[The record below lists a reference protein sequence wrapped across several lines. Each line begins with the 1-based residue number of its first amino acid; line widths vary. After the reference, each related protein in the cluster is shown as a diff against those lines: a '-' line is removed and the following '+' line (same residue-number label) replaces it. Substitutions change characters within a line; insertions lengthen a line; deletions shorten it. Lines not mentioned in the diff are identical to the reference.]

1 MKYALFLGCKIPDSL
16 PAYASSMRAVLQS
29 LGVELV
35 DLEFTCCGYPARR
48 YSRDAFVCSAVRNL
62 ALAERAGLDLLT
74 PCECC
79 YGSLQLALRFMR
91 EDARL
96 AALVS
101 RNLAAEGLAW
111 TGRGQIEHLLHLL
124 AVGIGVDALK
134 AAVLAP
140 HLGLRVAVHYGCHA
154 LRPSDVTR
162 FDHPL
167 APTLFESLIGATG
180 ASSVDWSR
188 RLDCCG
194 DPLHQGNAPLSELMA
209 TAKIANAIE
218 SEAEMLCT
226 SCPHC
231 QLRLQ
236 GSQASDSEPRLRVL
250 LYIQLLGLAMGLEPQ
265 VLRMGPDGRQS
276 MPRDNNQQLVRGA
289 D

>member
-1 MKYALFLGCKIPDSL
+1 LKYALFLGCKIPAGV
-16 PAYASSMRAVLQS
+16 PAYASSMRAVLQR

-35 DLEFTCCGYPARR
+35 ELEFTCCGYPARR

-62 ALAERAGLDLLT
+62 ALAERAGLNLLT

-79 YGSLQLALRFMR
+79 YGTLRQASRFMR

-101 RNLAAEGLAW
+101 ENLAEEGLAW
-111 TGRGQIEHLLHLL
+111 SGRGKIEHLLHLL
-124 AVGIGVDALK
+124 VEGIGMDALS
-134 AAVLAP
+134 AAIRAP
-140 HLGLRVAVHYGCHA
+140 RSDMRVAVHYGCHA
-154 LRPSDVTR
+154 LRPSDVTQ

-167 APTLFESLIGATG
+167 APTLFETLIGVTG
-180 ASSVDWSR
+180 ARSVEWER

-194 DPLHQGNAPLSELMA
+194 DPLHTVNAPLSELMRG
-209 TAKIANAIE
+209 AKIASAME
-218 SEAEMLCT
+218 SGAEILCT
-226 SCPHC
+226 ACPHC

-236 GSQASDSEPRLRVL
+236 EPPDSNSESPLQVL
-250 LYIQLLGLAMGLEPQ
+250 LFTQLLGLAMGLKPQ
-265 VLRMGPDGRQS
+265 VLGLAADGCQS
-276 MPRDNNQQLVRGA
+276 IQHDNNQQAVRGA